1 MQITREQ
8 LAKME
13 AAIGSS
19 ASAAEIRASI
29 EAILEEIRIADA
41 DESLH
46 RRRYED
52 MARQSER
59 GRTKRSDRLFC

>member
-8 LAKME
+8 LEKME
-13 AAIGSS
+13 ATLGSS

-29 EAILEEIRIADA
+29 SAILEEIRIADA